1 MTPGDGSPI
10 PTGIFLTHAHIG
22 HYSGLTQLGREVI
35 GAGGVPVYAMPR
47 METFLRSNG
56 PWDQLVSLQ
65 NISLRQL
72 HADSTIRL
80 NERLAITPFPVPH
93 RDEYSETVG
102 FRIDGPQRSA
112 LFIPDIDKWEKWE
125 RPVEALIG
133 ETELAFLDGTFYAEG
148 EIPGRNMAEI
158 PHPFIQESMARFATL
173 PAADKSRIYF
183 IHLNHTNPALLPDS
197 DARKKIQQAGFRVAE
212 ELAIFEL

>member
-1 MTPGDGSPI
+1 M
-10 PTGIFLTHAHIG
+10 
-22 HYSGLTQLGREVI
+22 
-35 GAGGVPVYAMPR
+35 
-47 METFLRSNG
+47 
-56 PWDQLVSLQ
+56 
-65 NISLRQL
+65 
-72 HADSTIRL
+72 
-80 NERLAITPFPVPH
+80 
-93 RDEYSETVG
+93 
-102 FRIDGPQRSA
+102 
-112 LFIPDIDKWEKWE
+112 
-125 RPVEALIG
+125 EALIG